1 MLALV
6 CFFYARF
13 SSASCTSSCF
23 PVQVSKLWNC
33 FGLCFFQEVSL
44 RAETKYIHKTYLWL
58 FTGMR
63 HKSTECILLQSDQ
76 LWQTQSL
83 SSYPS
88 IFFFTTYTVGSVCKT
103 CFYREFPWNQKRAV
117 CTVIRLSRPPSP
129 CDLQRLQTWVTC
141 RHLLYCFYT
150 VFTLRDLSW
159 KNSVAWHLLCRRFI
173 EGLNTKSEL

>member
-13 SSASCTSSCF
+13 SSASCASSCF

-44 RAETKYIHKTYLWL
+44 RADTKYIHKTYLWL

-63 HKSTECILLQSDQ
+63 HKRTECILLQSDQ

-88 IFFFTTYTVGSVCKT
+88 LFLTTVQNMFLQGVSLKSKESCLHCYQIVSSTLSMWFATFANLSHMQASFLLFLHCVHTQSLKLKKLCSLTSSVQEIYWGT
-103 CFYREFPWNQKRAV
+103 P
-117 CTVIRLSRPPSP
+117 
-129 CDLQRLQTWVTC
+129 
-141 RHLLYCFYT
+141 
-150 VFTLRDLSW
+150 
-159 KNSVAWHLLCRRFI
+159 
-173 EGLNTKSEL
+173 